1 MTDPSPAVGLPEH
14 EWIELMNRS
23 ASPVNL
29 QNWRIA
35 DASNQSGAMSS
46 FILQP
51 DSLVIICASGS
62 APALSAFGRVLAVSS
77 FPSLDNDGDLISL
90 KSPAGNIIHSIE
102 YSTSWYSNELKKN
115 GGWSLEMIDP
125 SAPCSINNN
134 WTASN
139 HTSGGTPGKINSA
152 NAINHNVAAPLLK
165 RSYTPDSLTIILVFD
180 EGVDST
186 AASHVS
192 NYTIDRGMII
202 TNAIALA
209 PLYNA
214 VQLKLTSPLLR
225 NTIYNI
231 AAISISN
238 CKGNSVNGSRT
249 VKAGLASSIEE
260 ADVIVNEVLFNPPPD
275 GLDYVELYNRSNKI
289 VDASKLHIANRNSG
303 NVISSITQLIRSTY
317 FLFPGDYLLIT
328 EDAGNLSR
336 HYFVKEPDAVLVVPN
351 LPSYPDDKG
360 SAVLLNSQG
369 TIIDEVNYKDAWH
382 FALLNNTEGV
392 SLERIDADKNSNNST
407 NWHSASSTSGYG
419 TPGYKNS
426 QYRDDQSVMAT
437 IEIDPATFSP
447 DNDGRDDILNIQY
460 RVDEPGYVANII
472 VFDAAGRAVRN
483 LVRNDVLGNT
493 GGWNW
498 DGLGEKK
505 QALPVGTYII
515 YTELFNL
522 RGRRK
527 QFKNVV
533 VLARRLN

>member
-1 MTDPSPAVGLPEH
+1 MADPSPAVDLPEH

-35 DASNQSGAMSS
+35 DASNQSGPMSS

-62 APALSAFGRVLAVSS
+62 APALSAFGRVLIVSS

-90 KSPAGNIIHSIE
+90 KSPAGNNIHSIK
-102 YSTSWYSNELKKN
+102 YTTSWYGNELKKS

-125 SAPCSINNN
+125 SVPCCINNN
-134 WTASN
+134 WAASN
-139 HTSGGTPGKINSA
+139 HSRGGTPGSINSV
-152 NAINHNVAAPLLK
+152 NGINHNVMAPLLK
-165 RSYTPDSLTIILVFD
+165 RTYTPDSLTIILVFD

-202 TNAIALA
+202 TNAMALA
-209 PLYNA
+209 PLYNE
-214 VQLKLTSPLLR
+214 VQLKPTSPLLH
-225 NTIYNI
+225 NTIYNLS
-231 AAISISN
+231 AIGISD
-238 CKGNSVNGSRT
+238 CKGNAVNGSRAAKT
-249 VKAGLASSIEE
+249 GLVSLIEE

-289 VDASKLHIANRNSG
+289 VDASKLYIANRNSG
-303 NVISSITQLIRSTY
+303 NVISSITQLIRSTF
-317 FLFPGDYLLIT
+317 FLFPGDYLVLT
-328 EDAGNLSR
+328 EDANNLNR
-336 HYFVKEPDAVLVVPN
+336 QYFVKEPDAVLTIPN

-360 SAVLLNSQG
+360 SVVLLNSQG
-369 TIIDEVNYKDAWH
+369 TIVDEVNYKDDWH

-392 SLERIDADKNSNNST
+392 SLEKIDADKNSNNST

-426 QYRDDQSVMAT
+426 QYRDDQSVMAI
-437 IEIDPATFSP
+437 IEIDPGTFSP

-460 RVDEPGYVANII
+460 KVDEPGYVANII

-493 GGWNW
+493 GGWKW

-505 QALPVGTYII
+505 QALPIGTYII

-522 RGRRK
+522 RGKKK

-533 VLARRLN
+533 VLARKLN